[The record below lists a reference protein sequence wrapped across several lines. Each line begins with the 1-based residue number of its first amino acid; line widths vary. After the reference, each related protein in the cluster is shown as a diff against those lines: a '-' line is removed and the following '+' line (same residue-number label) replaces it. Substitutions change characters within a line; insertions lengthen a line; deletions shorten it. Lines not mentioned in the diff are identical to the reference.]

1 MEAKI
6 MLKPIA
12 VIDLYCGIG
21 GFTQGAIEAGATVIL
36 SIDAWDEAVIVHKKN
51 HPGIPCWNMK
61 LGTESDWKLIKK
73 VMDKYPNH
81 HIHIHGSPPCQALS
95 NASSTNSEKGMFL
108 VNHFLEMIEK
118 LNPDSWSM
126 ENVVPLKKKLPENIK
141 SVILNSADFGVPQ
154 TRRRC
159 YAGSGWL
166 ANPILSKDKWLS
178 VLDVLPHLNDEL
190 LTHMDSGRSSSKT
203 TGITPSTGKVG
214 GGSGPLF
221 RTLNDPSYTIMSSP
235 KRLSRK
241 ITPTHIQGYS
251 RTRPVMDK
259 GKHTGVNTP
268 RMPPDGWQTIMKPS
282 YTVCSGPLNLWNINL
297 NLDGAGKSDS
307 RRAKSADVDINKPSL
322 TIRNNRPTLRT
333 IKLEALGSNS
343 KRKQDR
349 TILEPSKTICGSGN
363 QVGPRIFNHINLNTA
378 GSTNSIGA
386 AAIAKDRTITKP
398 SKVIRGHHVT
408 LRDKQDHEKPVKI
421 RSLTLSETLVLQGF
435 SPDYDL
441 SDANTMKSRWTMC
454 GNAVPP
460 AVGAAVIR
468 GIHIG

>member
-1 MEAKI
+1 

-73 VMDKYPNH
+73 VMNKYPNH

-95 NASSTNSEKGMFL
+95 NASSTNPEKGMVL
-108 VNHFLEMIEK
+108 VYHYLEMIEK

-126 ENVVPLKKKLPENIK
+126 ENVVPLKKKLPENIE

-159 YAGSGWL
+159 YAGTGWF
-166 ANPILSKDKWLS
+166 ADPILSKDKWLS
-178 VLDVLPHLNDEL
+178 VLDALPHLNEEL
-190 LTHMDSGRSSSKT
+190 L
-203 TGITPSTGKVG
+203 
-214 GGSGPLF
+214 
-221 RTLNDPSYTIMSSP
+221 
-235 KRLSRK
+235 
-241 ITPTHIQGYS
+241 THIQGYS

-268 RMPPDGWQTIMKPS
+268 RIPPDGCQSIMKPS

-307 RRAKSADVDINKPSL
+307 RRAKSADVEINKPSL
-322 TIRNNRPTLRT
+322 TIRNNRPTLRA

-363 QVGPRIFNHINLNTA
+363 QVGPRIFNHINLNTG

-386 AAIAKDRTITKP
+386 AAIAKDRTVTKP

-408 LRDKQDHEKPVKI
+408 LRDKQNQEKPVKI

-468 GIHIG
+468 GIHLG